1 VWLVKEI
8 WAFLRKRK
16 RIWMFPLFVLMLL
29 VGLLLIAAQSA
40 ILAPFIYAIF

>member
-1 VWLVKEI
+1 MWLIKEI

-16 RIWMFPLFVLMLL
+16 RLWMFPLFVLMLL